1 MKSKCILILLLIFSS
16 KFIYSQ
22 DLFMKTGKNFTTYNY
37 SSLTAQPLA
46 IDLNAGNGQFYEFGM
61 SKLFKGSNTIGYNAS
76 LSLNEYNASAMSV
89 SNFYSWNTFYL
100 GAQGSIYYRVIRTSR
115 FNSGL
120 FGGLLFNKMIYGKQ
134 IINKS
139 IYDLN
144 SNNEFNGVYV
154 HPIVGLDSRIFCNS
168 NLSFII
174 GYQFSFST
182 GILQN
187 RLREQTS
194 FINHQ
199 IQFGIQFKL

>member
-1 MKSKCILILLLIFSS
+1 MKRKNILILLLMFFS

-22 DLFMKTGKNFTTYNY
+22 DLFLKTGKNFTTYNY
-37 SSLTAQPLA
+37 SSTAQPLA
-46 IDLNAGNGQFYEFGM
+46 IDLNAGNGQFYELGM
-61 SKLFKGSNTIGYNAS
+61 GKLFKGSNTIGYNTS
-76 LSLNEYNASAMSV
+76 LSINEYNASAMSV
-89 SNFYSWNTFYL
+89 SNFYSWNTLYI
-100 GAQGSIYYRVIRTSR
+100 GVQGSIYFRAVKTSR
-115 FNSGL
+115 FNAGL

-154 HPIVGLDSRIFCNS
+154 HPILGLDSRIHCNS

-174 GYQFSFST
+174 GYQLSISS

-187 RLREQTS
+187 QLIEQTS

-199 IQFGIQFKL
+199 IQFGLSYTL

>member
-1 MKSKCILILLLIFSS
+1 MKSNYILILLILLFSKIS
-16 KFIYSQ
+16 YSQ
-22 DLFMKTGKNFTTYNY
+22 DLFLKTGKNFTNYNY
-37 SSLTAQPLA
+37 SSLTVQPIA

-61 SKLFKGSNTIGYNAS
+61 SKLFKNSSKIGYNTS
-76 LSLNEYNASAMSV
+76 LTLNEYNASAMSV
-89 SNFYSWNTFYL
+89 SNYYSWNTFYV
-100 GAQGSIYYRVIRTSR
+100 GAQGSIYYRTINTSR
-115 FNSGL
+115 FNTRF

-134 IINKS
+134 VINNS

-154 HPIVGLDSRIFCNS
+154 HPILGLDSKIYCNS

-174 GYQFSFST
+174 GYQFSVST
-182 GILQN
+182 GSLQN

-199 IQFGIQFKL
+199 IQFGLSYKL